1 LIPGS
6 GHAATARLARSAEF
20 LAGDFRR
27 DGECKRVEAIAFVI
41 GNLVWIFTP
50 ANISLLLLP
59 QIIALLSLGLW
70 LLVRAV
76 DTEKWNQAAVA
87 SSQL

>member
-1 LIPGS
+1 MGF
-6 GHAATARLARSAEF
+6 AT
-20 LAGDFRR
+20 
-27 DGECKRVEAIAFVI
+27 

-50 ANISLLLLP
+50 ANISLLRLP
-59 QIIALLSLGLW
+59 QIVALLSLGLW

-87 SSQL
+87 SS